1 MKAMTVTGVLFIAIG
16 VLMLAYQG
24 FTYTSRK
31 KVIDIGPVQA
41 TKTEHKTID
50 LPPILGTAVLVGGIA
65 LLVVA
70 ARKR

>member
-1 MKAMTVTGVLFIAIG
+1 MMVAGVLFIVVG

-41 TKTEHKTID
+41 TKAERKTID
-50 LPPILGTAVLVGGIA
+50 LPPILGTAVLVGGIT
-65 LLVVA
+65 LVVVA